1 MALIQV
7 NFMSKALLRTV
18 TVNVILPV
26 DKFSMAD
33 QAEREDKPY
42 KTLYLL
48 HGIFGNYTD
57 WVTGTDIVR
66 LAQARDLAVVMP
78 SGENGFYLDQP
89 DQGRNYAAF
98 IGEELVNITRKMF
111 PLSRK
116 REDTFIGG
124 LSMGG
129 YGAIRTMTHSAAFSG
144 FQARCISWRMRRR
157 GETGI
162 LPTRKA
168 ASAS

>member
-89 DQGRNYAAF
+89 DHWRRA
-98 IGEELVNITRKMF
+98 GEYYQKNVP
-111 PLSRK
+111 PLQK
-116 REDTFIGG
+116 A
-124 LSMGG
+124 GG
-129 YGAIRTMTHSAAFSG
+129 YLYRRPVHGRL
-144 FQARCISWRMRRR
+144 WRHPQWF
-157 GETGI
+157 EV
-162 LPTRKA
+162 P
-168 ASAS
+168 